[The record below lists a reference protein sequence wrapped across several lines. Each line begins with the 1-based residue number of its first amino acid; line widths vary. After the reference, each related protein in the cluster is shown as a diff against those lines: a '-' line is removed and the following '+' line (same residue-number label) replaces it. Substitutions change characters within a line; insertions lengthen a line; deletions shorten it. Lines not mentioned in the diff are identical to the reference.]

1 MLEEWIRNIPLPLV
15 ERIVADRE
23 VQGSP
28 IWSLASIE
36 LLRRQQG
43 TQRAA

>member
-15 ERIVADRE
+15 ERIAADGR

-28 IWSLASIE
+28 IWSLARRE
-36 LLRRQQG
+36 LARRGNQTPQ
-43 TQRAA
+43 AA